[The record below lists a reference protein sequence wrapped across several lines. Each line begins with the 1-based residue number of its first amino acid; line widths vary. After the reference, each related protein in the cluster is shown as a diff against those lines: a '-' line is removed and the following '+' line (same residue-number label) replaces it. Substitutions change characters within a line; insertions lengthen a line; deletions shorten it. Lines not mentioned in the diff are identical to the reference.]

1 MKKLLFSLAALL
13 AAVAAQGQTLNV
25 TTGNTVTDQ
34 YPASQTGVMTFGSS
48 TTDTGRTL
56 TILNKTYN
64 MGEITSMY
72 TDDTAVTDNQVSVV
86 YNGSEAL
93 VTVAGN
99 VARYVEVTVDGAKVY
114 VNQTNTDAVDNDE
127 ITYVLSGTSTDGQFA
142 LDGSYKCTLS
152 LNNLTLTN
160 QSGAAISIGNKKRIQ
175 ISAKNGTT
183 NTLADCAN
191 GSQKGCIYSKGQ
203 IQLQGKGTLNVA
215 GYTAHAIKSGDYI
228 SVKNLTLNITKAVKD
243 GLNANK
249 YMLIESGT
257 ITISGVGDDGMQS
270 DFETDDA
277 TTGETTG
284 HEDENSANTYI
295 EGGTLN
301 VTVTGTA
308 AKSINVGGDMRIS
321 GGSLALTSTGAGGK
335 CIKCDG
341 ALTITG
347 GTITATASGSNYRS
361 GSETTSA
368 KAIKSDGAM
377 TITDGVV
384 YAKASAHEAIET
396 KSTLDISGGS
406 VYAYS
411 SDDAINSASHMTV
424 SGGIVMAHSTGN
436 DGMDAN
442 GNMYIKGGLVYA
454 ISAGQPEVALD
465 ANTEQQYKLYIQ
477 GGTLIAIGGI
487 ESGAS
492 ISQTC
497 YSTGG
502 SSQGGGHGPGGGF
515 GPGGGGGNTGW
526 STNTWYAMTVG
537 SNTYAFKTP
546 SSGGSSIVVSAAS
559 QPSMLSGVTVSSGT
573 AYFDSQLYTGATVS
587 GGSTVSLSTYSGGGQ
602 GGGGGWW

>member
-301 VTVTGTA
+301 ITVTGTA

>member
-321 GGSLALTSTGAGGK
+321 GGSLTLTSTGAGGK

-487 ESGAS
+487 ENGAS

-497 YSTGG
+497 YTTGG

>member
-321 GGSLALTSTGAGGK
+321 GGSLTLTSTGAGGK

-487 ESGAS
+487 ENGAS

-497 YSTGG
+497 YTTGG

-602 GGGGGWW
+602 GGGGWW

>member
-487 ESGAS
+487 ENGAS

-497 YSTGG
+497 YTTGG

-602 GGGGGWW
+602 GGGGWW

>member
-175 ISAKNGTT
+175 ISAKNGTV

-257 ITISGVGDDGMQS
+257 ITISCVGDDGMQS

-321 GGSLALTSTGAGGK
+321 GGSLTLTSTGAGGK

-411 SDDAINSASHMTV
+411 CDDAINSASHMTV

-487 ESGAS
+487 ENGAS

-497 YSTGG
+497 YTTGG

>member
-487 ESGAS
+487 ENGAS

-497 YSTGG
+497 YTTGG